1 MSNFLTDDINDLLNG
16 DTQEPPVPAMPDDE
30 FTRQQYL
37 ADIARMR
44 DFTPEEDK
52 MMWAKPIGPRWKN

>member
-1 MSNFLTDDINDLLNG
+1 MSRDISGLLKQG
-16 DTQEPPVPAMPDDE
+16 PKQPAPALPDDE

-52 MMWAKPIGPRWKN
+52 MMWAKPIQPRWKN